1 MSKAMKVEVQKG
13 PIIGNPPTMKQ
24 MTHREKVQEAR
35 EENAL
40 RRRGQHTDLH
50 EPKTR
55 RK

>member
-1 MSKAMKVEVQKG
+1 MSKANKVEVQKG

-40 RRRGQHTDLH
+40 RRHGQRTDLH